1 MKSSSVVTIAAALF
15 ASVVNALMLGQQ
27 DSPAVFRLPLQKR
40 TDEVHA
46 MALRNRLMRRSGDI
60 VTTDTN
66 YMNSLLYV
74 VQLSIGTPP
83 QTVMVQLD
91 TGSSDLV
98 VETDS
103 SDICSAAA
111 PNPCTNLGACK
122 KSLLSSVFQRYS

>member
-1 MKSSSVVTIAAALF
+1 MKSSSVVTVAVALF
-15 ASVVNALMLGQQ
+15 VSVVNALILEQR

-103 SDICSAAA
+103 SDICSAAP

-122 KSLLSSVFQRYS
+122 KSLLSSDF